1 MDYLTFMKYFSLV
14 LLVGQNT
21 VLVLLMRYTRTQSG
35 DMYAASTAVCVMEVR
50 ELVHKMCGGCC
61 VSVLMGSWLLWLV
74 SVPRCSSSS
83 LASASCSR

>member
-35 DMYAASTAVCVMEVR
+35 DMYAASTAVCVMEV
-50 ELVHKMCGGCC
+50 G
-61 VSVLMGSWLLWLV
+61 
-74 SVPRCSSSS
+74 
-83 LASASCSR
+83 ASCMQHAWR

>member
-35 DMYAASTAVCVMEVR
+35 DMYAASTAVCVMEVSGR
-50 ELVHKMCGGCC
+50 KQC
-61 VSVLMGSWLLWLV
+61 VLCVQCVFVLTRL
-74 SVPRCSSSS
+74 R
-83 LASASCSR
+83 